1 MGKEASVK
9 RLGWLIAYMVL
20 LLVICINAASA
31 QLQWDPKEFMGIEEI
46 KPGMVGYG
54 KTVYEGTKIDT
65 FDIEVIGVLRKVD
78 FGFDMILIKITSG
91 PVVDKKLQTVEG
103 MSGSPIYIDDRLI
116 GAYAYGWNF
125 QQEAV
130 GGVTPIAAMLE
141 CSQPGSVDPPLVGSL
156 VPSNKVMHIG
166 DRLITRVNVAAT
178 EEDGKALQAKSSPT
192 TMVLTPVSTPVFV
205 SGMSDKALG
214 PLQQLLGRYNL
225 RAVAGPGDVEGPAPP
240 LEAGSAV
247 AVSLMEG
254 DANLSAVG
262 TVTYVKGNS
271 VLAFGHPFMGIGKID
286 LPMAPAYVHGILSSA
301 QSSFKLASAFSNVG
315 RVSSDR
321 SFAIA
326 GTIGEKAS
334 TIPVSLYLTDKSRNF
349 TRRYQVEMM
358 DHPDFSPLLLYQY
371 VIYAGTMQMGDLMAD
386 EGTFTGRML
395 MKTDKLGDIDQQV
408 VVSPRT
414 SMFEMPFA
422 NFYMLTDLLQTNPY
436 ESVKINSI
444 FVDVDYQP
452 GKNYAIIEKAV
463 ADRPV
468 ARPGETVN
476 LTVKVRPYGKPLET
490 YNVPVKVPDNAT
502 EPVMLVAVAGGVMWP
517 MLKPFDRPFP
527 QPEQGL
533 KGIVDYLTV
542 APPTRSLITAKILPS
557 PSYGYRGHMLRD
569 LPTQILDL
577 LRFADTGVVPQAQ
590 GSGEEERDGLPA
602 AQGAMPTAYISS
614 QDIPYVTL
622 GVQVVGIAVE
632 TEDRAVQP
640 SSVKSGFSLQL
651 PVLSSSLAANHPTP
665 GEEPPEKYEPS
676 SSWTTFMSPL
686 HRARFAELEKAM
698 RMVDPQP
705 LMQPAMPVLV
715 ERRTTN
721 TLPFSLSQLANP
733 RQAAPTDAIAPG
745 GEGEGD
751 GSDAALTDEET
762 APDGSGEDV
771 DTADEENGAE
781 AYAGMKDLLT
791 KKQSSWGLVGRDD
804 FLRGKHLGTGVTS
817 KGNLV
822 LVPSVRSL
830 YQTTDMVPWKMVTVG
845 DSTFVTGWNSRQ
857 IIRIGLD
864 GKNDVF
870 FTREG
875 GQVEAIT
882 ALAADGNGNLLI
894 GTWPEQHVVMV
905 SPAGKV
911 LNDWQ
916 LPGNEIWDLVVTADG
931 RRYAATD
938 GGMVYQ
944 IRDDKQVP
952 LAVACSVP
960 DKHVVAMIADGD
972 SILLATSPRGK
983 VYRMGKDNL
992 LRSVYEG
999 KSTVT
1004 SLAVDKAGNL
1014 YVGAS
1019 PSCQVIRISPNGLQ
1033 QEVMRG
1039 MGRGNRHVLAM
1050 RMVGNDLYVATGP
1063 AGGIYRVSNPAGQ
1076 DFEVTSI
1083 FAREDLRSGAE
1094 ADGVGPESVMVN
1106 ALTVNRKGELLV
1118 AASTPGQVLKLEPRK
1133 QGAFLSTVLQ
1143 TPVVAKWGR
1152 LDLQTEVADDQK
1164 IMIESR
1170 SGNTAV
1176 PDGTWSQWSAI
1187 AQDWSE
1193 MTSPPATYAQFRVS
1207 MTGTETSPA
1216 LTYARLFYLPTNQ
1229 APIIR
1234 LQSPKAGLYWS
1245 GTKEIRWEARDPDE
1259 DELTYTAYTS
1269 ADRGK
1274 TWQQIVRIEP
1284 EEDKDGKEVNTEDG
1298 AGTDVDGAKE
1308 TPKTAKEAQKA
1319 ADEAKVKPSTRPAP
1333 KAKDPST
1340 VATKDAA
1347 KPEGTPP
1354 ADAEK
1359 PKEAEKAAKPKKDLN
1374 GELKETSI
1382 PWDTKSAA
1390 DGTYLIR
1397 VIASD
1402 KYAKPTDPKSA
1413 EVISGLITVD
1423 NSMPTVK
1430 LEDKVYGWDAVEQF
1444 VVSDSQSPIVGGKY
1458 RIDEGAWTAL
1468 VAEDGIFNRRQ
1479 ELVKMVTP
1487 SGDVKLTKGEYKLQ
1501 IQVLDAAGNLL
1512 DKTITVMS
1520 GEQAPRPQA
1529 SIDFLPVE
1537 PVAGVNDLQL
1547 LDIMLRGLQMD
1558 P

>member
-9 RLGWLIAYMVL
+9 RLGWLIAHMVL
-20 LLVICINAASA
+20 LLGICINAASA

-54 KTVYEGTKIDT
+54 KTVFEGTKIET
-65 FDIEVIGVLRKVD
+65 FDVEVIGVLRKVD
-78 FGFDMILIKITSG
+78 FGFDMVLIKITSG
-91 PVVDKKLQTVEG
+91 PVVDRKLQTVEG

-125 QQEAV
+125 QQEAI
-130 GGVTPIAAMLE
+130 GGVTPIASMLE
-141 CSQPGSVDPPLVGSL
+141 CSQPGSVNPPLVGSL

-166 DRLITRVNVAAT
+166 DRLITHVNVAAT
-178 EEDGKALQAKSSPT
+178 QDDGKALQAKSSPT
-192 TMVLTPVSTPVFV
+192 TMVLTPVSTPIFV

-225 RAVAGPGDVEGPAPP
+225 RAMAGPGDVEGPAPP

-254 DANLSAVG
+254 DANLSAIG
-262 TVTYVKGNS
+262 TVTYVKGNT
-271 VLAFGHPFMGIGKID
+271 VLAFGHPFMGLGKID
-286 LPMAPAYVHGILSSA
+286 LPMAPAYVHGVLSSA

-321 SFAIA
+321 GYAIA
-326 GTIGEKAS
+326 GTIGEKAN

-358 DHPDFSPLLLYQY
+358 DHPDFSALLLYQY
-371 VIYAGTMQMGDLMAD
+371 VIYAGTMQMGDLMSD

-414 SMFEMPFA
+414 SLFEMPFG

-436 ESVKINSI
+436 DNVKINSI

-452 GKNYAIIEKAV
+452 GRNYALIEKAV

-476 LTVKVRPYGKPLET
+476 LTVKVRPYGKALET
-490 YNVPVKVPDNAT
+490 YTVPVKVPDNAT

-517 MLKPFDRPFP
+517 MLKQFDRPYP
-527 QPEQGL
+527 LPEQGL
-533 KGIVDYLTV
+533 KGIVDWLTV
-542 APPTRSLITAKILPS
+542 APPTKSLITAKILPS

-569 LPTQILDL
+569 LPMHILDL
-577 LRFADTGVVPQAQ
+577 LRFADTGVVPQGQA
-590 GSGEEERDGLPA
+590 SGEEERGGLPT

-622 GVQVVGIAVE
+622 GVQIVGIAVE
-632 TEDRAVQP
+632 TEDRVVQP

-651 PVLSSSLAANHPTP
+651 PVLSSSLAANHPMP
-665 GEEPPEKYEPS
+665 GEDSPEKYEPS
-676 SSWTTFMSPL
+676 SNWTMFMSPL
-686 HRARFAELEKAM
+686 HRARFAELEKTM
-698 RMVDPQP
+698 RLVDPQP

-721 TLPFSLSQLANP
+721 TLPLSLSQLANK
-733 RQAAPTDAIAPG
+733 RQADPTEAIAPDEEGDG
-745 GEGEGD
+745 GEGD
-751 GSDAALTDEET
+751 DSDTALTDQEPVPDDDSEEIDT
-762 APDGSGEDV
+762 SDDESGS
-771 DTADEENGAE
+771 E
-781 AYAGMKDLLT
+781 AYIGMKDLLT

-845 DSTFVTGWNSRQ
+845 DNTFVTGWNSKQ

-882 ALAADGNGNLLI
+882 SLAADVNGNLLI
-894 GTWPEQHVVMV
+894 GTWPEQHVVMI

-911 LNDWQ
+911 VNDWQ
-916 LPGNEIWDLVVTADG
+916 LPGNAIWDLAVTADG
-931 RRYAATD
+931 RRYVATD
-938 GGMVYQ
+938 GGMVYL

-960 DKHVVAMIADGD
+960 DKHVVAMVADGD

-999 KSTVT
+999 KSTIT

-1019 PSCQVIRISPNGLQ
+1019 PSCQVIRISPGGLQ

-1039 MGRGNRHVLAM
+1039 MGRGNRHILAM

-1094 ADGVGPESVMVN
+1094 TDGVGPESVMVN
-1106 ALTVNRKGELLV
+1106 ALTVNRNGELLV
-1118 AASTPGQVLKLEPRK
+1118 AASTPGQVLKLESRK

-1152 LDLQTEVADDQK
+1152 LDLQTEEANGQK
-1164 IMIESR
+1164 IAVESR

-1187 AQDWSE
+1187 AQDLSE
-1193 MTSPPATYAQFRVS
+1193 MTSPPATYAQFRVT
-1207 MTGTETSPA
+1207 MTGTDTSPS
-1216 LTYARLFYLPTNQ
+1216 LTYARLFFQSTNQ

-1234 LQSPKAGLYWS
+1234 LTSPKAGLYWN

-1259 DELTYTAYTS
+1259 DELTYTVFTS

-1274 TWQQIVRIEP
+1274 TWQQIIRIEP
-1284 EEDKDGKEVNTEDG
+1284 EEGKDGGDVNTEDG
-1298 AGTDVDGAKE
+1298 NGEEVDGAQE
-1308 TPKTAKEAQKA
+1308 PPKTAKDAKA
-1319 ADEAKVKPSTRPAP
+1319 ADEAKVKPSRKPAP
-1333 KAKDPST
+1333 KAKDEP
-1340 VATKDAA
+1340 VAKDGA
-1347 KPEGTPP
+1347 KPEAAPT
-1354 ADAEK
+1354 ATAEK
-1359 PKEAEKAAKPKKDLN
+1359 VQEPEKPAKPKKEPT
-1374 GELKETSI
+1374 GELKETSV
-1382 PWDTKSAA
+1382 PWDTKTATE
-1390 DGTYLIR
+1390 GTYLIR

-1423 NSMPTVK
+1423 NSVPSVK
-1430 LEDKVYGWDAVEQF
+1430 LEDKVYGWETVEQF
-1444 VVSDSQSPIVGGKY
+1444 VVTDSQSPIVGGKY
-1458 RIDEGAWTAL
+1458 RIDEGTWTAL
-1468 VAEDGIFNRRQ
+1468 VADDGIFNRRQ

-1487 SGDVKLTKGEYKLQ
+1487 NGDVKLIKGEYKLQ

-1512 DKTITVMS
+1512 DKTITVLS

-1529 SIDFLPVE
+1529 SIDFLPIE
-1537 PVAGVNDLQL
+1537 QVAGVNDLQL